1 MSNFYKALRRPALYF
16 GVPVGLFFVAV
27 AFLFLMGLYTSKVFW
42 LMIPIAVYALGI
54 KTKKD
59 EFYYN
64 DLFLKFRTRLYKESR
79 ATFNSPSLDT
89 VSKHFFKTPAILANQ
104 YDAVD
109 VQEFMTQMK
118 LNERTPFEN
127 IIPYSS
133 HVSEHIVKTKDGDLV
148 ATWQVLGNTFEFD
161 SAESLL
167 MSTETVNTLI
177 RSFAGYPVT
186 FYVHNARESFYDG
199 FESDSGNAFA
209 DTISRL
215 YYEGIEQDTFKA
227 NTLYLTVTYK
237 PFGKLDKSE
246 NKRLPLAQKKQILD
260 NSIADMEEFRGRL
273 DSALSR
279 YTAYALGSFEEN
291 GVVYSSQVSFYNFL
305 ISGVRQKVRISK
317 TPLYEV
323 IGGRDVFFGPDTGQI
338 THGEKNRYFRSLEIK
353 DFSSR
358 GIVGGVLDVLLYADV
373 EYVMT
378 QSFTLMSKAEA
389 LAHINA
395 VEKKLKSVDDDA
407 VSQREDLKKAKDEL
421 TSGDISF
428 GKYHFTL
435 VVYAD
440 SVAKLVRDTNSLTTG
455 FTDIGLIV
463 TLSTLS
469 LVPAF
474 CAQLPGVYHLR
485 PRLAPIS
492 SANFAELAS
501 FHNFYTGKRN
511 KAPWGEAIAIMK
523 TPSKQA
529 YYLNVHNVNF
539 YNDDFDEKT
548 LANTGVYGTAG
559 VGKTMVM
566 NFMLIMMQKYGKPES
581 FSPSAKTKKLTT
593 VYFDKDRAAELN
605 IRALGGEYYA
615 VQTGEPT
622 GWNPFYLPKNKRN
635 VAMVKSLIKLL
646 VTRNSETI
654 TSEDEKVIS
663 ESVNAVFDM
672 EPIENRQYGI
682 TRMLEHM
689 SEAAT
694 EQGRRDGL
702 VVRLSHWAQGG
713 QFGWVFDNAV
723 DTFNPDVSSTFGIDG
738 TEFLDDADTCTPIA
752 FYLLYRVTQLLDG
765 RRMVIFLDE
774 FWKWLKDIAF
784 KDFVYNKLKTI
795 RKLNGFVVLGTQSP
809 DEVIKSDISRAA
821 IEQCGTNFY
830 LANSNPN
837 YAHYAGE
844 DGLGVTPEAFQII
857 KHLDPSSRQFVVRKS
872 SLKKGDSKDFYALVT
887 LDLSGLGVY
896 TKVLS
901 SSAPNLEIFDS
912 IFVEGMKPAD
922 WMDAYLKLAV

>member
-16 GVPVGLFFVAV
+16 GVPVGLFFVVV
-27 AFLFLMGLYTSKVFW
+27 AFLFLMGLYTTKVFW
-42 LMIPIAVYALGI
+42 LMIPFAVYAMGVP
-54 KTKKD
+54 TKKD
-59 EFYYN
+59 EFHYTLLY
-64 DLFLKFRTRLYKESR
+64 LKFRSRLNKHTAGR
-79 ATFNSPSLDT
+79 LKMPTMDSL
-89 VSKHFFKTPAILANQ
+89 SGHFFKTPAILANQ

-109 VQEFMTQMK
+109 VQEFIAQMK

-133 HVSEHIVKTKDGDLV
+133 AVTDHIVKTKDGDLL
-148 ATWQVLGNTFEFD
+148 ATWQVLGTTFEFD
-161 SAESLL
+161 SADSLA

-177 RSFAGYPVT
+177 KSFAGYPVT
-186 FYVHNARESFYDG
+186 FYVHNIRESFYDG
-199 FESDSGNAFA
+199 FASDSGNEFA
-209 DTISRL
+209 DTVSRL
-215 YYEGIEQDTFKA
+215 YYEGIEKDTFKA
-227 NTLYLTVTYK
+227 NTLYLTMAYK
-237 PFGKLDKSE
+237 PFGKLDRSD
-246 NKRLPLAQKKQILD
+246 NKRLNLAQKRQVLD

-279 YTAYALGSFEEN
+279 YTAYPLGCFEEK

-305 ISGVRQKVRISK
+305 ISGVRQKIRVTK

-323 IGGRDVFFGPDTGQI
+323 IGGSDVFFGPDTGQI
-338 THGEKNRYFRSLEIK
+338 ALGEKNRYFRSLEIK

-358 GIVGGVLDVLLYADV
+358 SIVDGILDVLLYADV

-389 LAHINA
+389 LKHLSA

-407 VSQREDLKKAKDEL
+407 VSQREDLKTAKDEL

-435 VVYAD
+435 FVYAD
-440 SVAKLVRDTNSLTTG
+440 SVEKLVRDTNSLTTG

-463 TLSTLS
+463 TLSKQS
-469 LVPAF
+469 LIPAF
-474 CAQLPGVYHLR
+474 CAQLPGIYHLR

-511 KAPWGEAIAIMK
+511 RTPWGEAIAILK

-529 YYLNVHNVNF
+529 YYVNLHNVDF
-539 YNDDFDEKT
+539 FKDDFNEKN
-548 LANTGVYGTAG
+548 LANTVVFGTAG
-559 VGKTMVM
+559 TGKTMLLSFLANM
-566 NFMLIMMQKYGKPES
+566 IQKYGKASS
-581 FSPSAKTKKLTT
+581 FSRSAKTKKLTT
-593 VYFDKDRAAELN
+593 VYLDKDRGAEIN

-615 VQTGEPT
+615 VKTGEPT
-622 GWNPFYLPKNKRN
+622 GWNPFYLTKNKRN
-635 VAMVKSLIKLL
+635 VAMVKTLIKLL
-646 VTRNSETI
+646 VTRNGETI
-654 TSEDEKVIS
+654 TSRDETVIS

-672 EPIENRQYGI
+672 EPIENRQYGM

-694 EQGRRDGL
+694 EQARTNGL

-713 QFGWVFDNAV
+713 QFGWVFDNAL
-723 DTFNPDVSSTFGIDG
+723 DTFNPDTNSTFGIDG
-738 TEFLDDADTCTPIA
+738 TEFLDDKDTCTPIS
-752 FYLLYRVTQLLDG
+752 FYLLYRITQLLDG

-774 FWKWLKDIAF
+774 FWKWLGDVAF

-795 RKLNGFVVLGTQSP
+795 RKLNGLVVPATQSP
-809 DEVIKSDISRAA
+809 DEVIKSDIARAVVEVCSTA
-821 IEQCGTNFY
+821 FY
-830 LANSNPN
+830 LANPQAD
-837 YAHYAGE
+837 YDDYVV
-844 DGLGVTPEAFQII
+844 GLKVTPEAFHII
-857 KHLDPSSRQFVVRKS
+857 KHLDPTSRQFVVRKS

-887 LDLSGLGVY
+887 LDLTGLGVY

-912 IFVEGMKPAD
+912 LFKDGMKPD
-922 WMDAYLKLAV
+922 EWLDAYLKLAI